1 MFFFG
6 FINFFTGITLYDPY
20 LHQLYNVFYSI
31 FPIFYFSIFDREY
44 DSNVLINNPNYYI
57 QGIKNNCFNTFTFIK
72 HFFFAF
78 LEGFLF
84 IFFYNNNYI
93 GYNLNNLYSFGTAIF
108 SGIIIIVNL
117 KVLLNSKIIDI
128 FIIILIFLS
137 IFSFYV
143 GVILFSGEKFFSIY
157 LGNYFSYN
165 YLIIGDYS
173 NIIKDKKYFLFVIF
187 IIGSIVIIE
196 QFLDQVMELLF
207 AKYRSNNNKDY
218 NSSNTILMLEN
229 RNDEKSEKN
238 YSNGQK
244 MGKEEDYEL
253 QIINS
258 SEDFD

>member
-1 MFFFG
+1 M
-6 FINFFTGITLYDPY
+6 I
-20 LHQLYNVFYSI
+20 S
-31 FPIFYFSIFDREY
+31 S
-44 DSNVLINNPNYYI
+44 
-57 QGIKNNCFNTFTFIK
+57 
-72 HFFFAF
+72 
-78 LEGFLF
+78 F